1 MSRWSVWLLSSMFV
15 LLSTSSAHASAI
27 FPPTIQ
33 STLELGYALDCV
45 LCHDDENGGKT
56 TVNRPVGRT
65 MIRYGLMAGDTQSL
79 IVILGKM
86 RDARDDSDKDG
97 ISDIDELKAKT
108 NPNVN
113 NDTGEEPED
122 YPPPTY
128 GCQASGAPGTPRTG
142 GWAAMAAAGMA
153 LLGLRARTP
162 QRRAA
167 RARRK
172 GRGT

>member
-1 MSRWSVWLLSSMFV
+1 MFV
-15 LLSTSSAHASAI
+15 LLSTSSAQAVAI
-27 FPPTIQ
+27 FQTTVQ
-33 STLELGYALDCV
+33 STLALDYAPDCI
-45 LCHDDENGGKT
+45 LCHDDENGGPT

-65 MIRYGLMAGDTQSL
+65 VMRTYGLVAYDTQAL

-97 ISDIDELKAKT
+97 ISDIDELKAHT

-128 GCQASGAPGTPRTG
+128 GCDASGGRAGTPRTG
-142 GWAAMAAAGMA
+142 GWAAMATGGMA
-153 LLGLRARTP
+153 LLWLRARTP